1 MQNPNFEPTVDSDL
15 EFNEYRSVSPTMPEG
30 ARPVVVQCE
39 DHKNRVDQQKL
50 DEHCHVR
57 KNDKTRNKTVWRKL
71 ITVLVLCI
79 FFMIGEIIGGILA
92 HSISI
97 QTDAAHMAADIA
109 GFFFSIM
116 AIYISSK
123 GEFIRKYG
131 TLTALNHQFKKI
143 YPSAFR

>member
-1 MQNPNFEPTVDSDL
+1 MQNPNFDTSTSIQNI
-15 EFNEYRSVSPTMPEG
+15 EFHERSSSVKKNVK
-30 ARPVVVQCE
+30 PVVLHIETNIDKKKV
-39 DHKNRVDQQKL
+39 
-50 DEHCHVR
+50 DEHCHVQ

-71 ITVLVLCI
+71 ITVLILCI
-79 FFMIGEIIGGILA
+79 FFMIGEIVGGILA

-123 GEFIRKYG
+123 GTFICNYLRNF
-131 TLTALNHQFKKI
+131 LTFILSYCYMLMSSSN
-143 YPSAFR
+143 